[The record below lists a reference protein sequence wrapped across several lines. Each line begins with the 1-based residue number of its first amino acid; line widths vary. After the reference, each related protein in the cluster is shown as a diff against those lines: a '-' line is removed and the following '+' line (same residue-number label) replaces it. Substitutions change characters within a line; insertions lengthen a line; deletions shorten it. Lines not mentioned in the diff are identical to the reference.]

1 MDKEFLI
8 DNYLTNELVFKN
20 TIIQI
25 KKDFEFAGLELVLN
39 DFNKIDFNKLAEV
52 IKLQVNFLLHKNYAG
67 FLNLLY
73 RIDLSEAALK
83 KQTKIEPYIEFELI
97 VAELIIKREL
107 QKVVT
112 KEFYKKNSNEN

>member
-52 IKLQVNFLLHKNYAG
+52 IKLQVHFLLHKNYAG